1 MTTPL
6 PVIISPNA
14 ADDLTA
20 SWVWLRDRNPRAA
33 DEWLAGIRDTILAF
47 GAMPDP
53 RHALVKLAA
62 LIDWEVFEREWAG
75 FFPSGKGRPATEPR
89 LVAGL
94 LYLQHAF
101 RLSDEAVL
109 ARWVENPYYQHFTGE
124 TFFQHLPPIDPSSLT
139 RWRGRIGEEGVEWL
153 LTQTIRA
160 GQKSGTINEDSA
172 KRVAVDTTVMEKN
185 IAYPTDA
192 RLYERARDQLAALA
206 QEAGVELRQ
215 SYARLAPRLAL
226 QVGRYAH
233 AKQFK
238 RMRKALKRLKGYT
251 GRVMR
256 DLRRQLDD
264 IPEGGLRD
272 RIIARLALVSQ
283 LLHQEPRGAD
293 KIYALHEPGVDCIS
307 KGKARVRY
315 EFGCKVSVTATLDE
329 GFVVG
334 MRSFPGN
341 PYDGHTLRPALEQ
354 VEILTDLR
362 PDLAVVDRGYRGH
375 GEHRTRV
382 LISGTRRGLTPKLI
396 AELRRRSA
404 IEAEIGHMKTDGRL
418 SRCPLKGSI
427 GDAIFAVLCACGHN
441 IRKILAHLRA
451 WLAWMIAAL
460 LAAQTHADQRHQIVM
475 PAGRFC
481 SG

>member
-1 MTTPL
+1 MKHRPR
-6 PVIISPNA
+6 PEEQ
-14 ADDLTA
+14 DDL
-20 SWVWLRDRNPRAA
+20 LRPRLI
-33 DEWLAGIRDTILAF
+33 DLI
-47 GAMPDP
+47 DP
-53 RHALVKLAA
+53 RHELVKLAA

-94 LYLQHAF
+94 LYLQHAY
-101 RLSDEAVL
+101 RLSDEAVV

-124 TFFQHLPPIDPSSLT
+124 TFFQHRPPIDPSSLT

-153 LTQTIRA
+153 LTQTIQA
-160 GQKSGTINEDSA
+160 GQKSGVIDEDSA

-192 RLYERARDQLAALA
+192 RLYERARGQLAELA
-206 QEAGVELRQ
+206 QEAGVDLRQ

-256 DLRRQLDD
+256 DLRRNLQD

-272 RIIARLALVSQ
+272 RIIAKLALVSQ
-283 LLHQEPRGAD
+283 LLHQQPKGGD
-293 KIYALHEPGVDCIS
+293 KIYALHEPEVDCIS

-315 EFGCKVSVTATLDE
+315 EFGCKVSVATTLDE

-334 MRSFPGN
+334 MRSFAGN
-341 PYDGHTLRPALEQ
+341 PYDGHTLKEALEQ
-354 VEILTDLR
+354 VAILTDQC

-375 GEHRTRV
+375 DEGKTRV
-382 LISGTRRGLTPKLI
+382 LISGTRRGLSAKEI
-396 AELRRRSA
+396 IDLRRRSA

-418 SRCPLKGSI
+418 SRCPLKGTI
-427 GDAIFAVLCACGHN
+427 GDAVFAVLNACGHN

-451 WLAWMIAAL
+451 WLAWIIAVLWTAKTAPYRSYVIVN
-460 LAAQTHADQRHQIVM
+460 AA
-475 PAGRFC
+475 
-481 SG
+481 

>member
-1 MTTPL
+1 MKHRPR
-6 PVIISPNA
+6 PEEQ
-14 ADDLTA
+14 DDL
-20 SWVWLRDRNPRAA
+20 LRPRLI
-33 DEWLAGIRDTILAF
+33 DMIDG
-47 GAMPDP
+47 
-53 RHALVKLAA
+53 RHELVKLAA
-62 LIDWEVFEREWAG
+62 LIDWSVFEREWAG
-75 FFPSGKGRPATEPR
+75 FFPSHKGRPATEPR

-94 LYLQHAF
+94 LYLQHAYQ
-101 RLSDEAVL
+101 LSDEAVV
-109 ARWVENPYYQHFTGE
+109 ARWIENPYHQHFTGE
-124 TFFQHLPPIDPSSLT
+124 TFFQHRRPIDPSSLT

-160 GQKSGTINEDSA
+160 GQKSGVIEEDSA

-192 RLYERARDQLAALA
+192 RLYERAREQLVDLA
-206 QEAGVELRQ
+206 QEAGVDLRQ

-256 DLRRQLDD
+256 DLRRHLQD
-264 IPEGGLRD
+264 IPEGSLRD
-272 RIIARLALVSQ
+272 RIIAKLALVSQ
-283 LLHQEPRGAD
+283 LLHQQPKGGD
-293 KIYALHEPGVDCIS
+293 KIYALHEPEVDCIS

-315 EFGCKVSVTATLDE
+315 EFGCKVSVATTLDE

-354 VEILTDLR
+354 VEILTDQR
-362 PDLAVVDRGYRGH
+362 PSLAVVDRGYRGH
-375 GEHRTRV
+375 GVEATRV

-396 AELRRRSA
+396 ADLRRRSA

-418 SRCPLKGSI
+418 SRCPLKGMI
-427 GDAIFAVLCACGHN
+427 GDALFAVLCACGHN

-451 WLAWMIAAL
+451 WLAWILAVLSTAETKPKHRYLTANAA
-460 LAAQTHADQRHQIVM
+460 
-475 PAGRFC
+475 
-481 SG
+481 